1 MYEHRVW
8 LIFDPGAERGFVY
21 TSGLACEFF
30 ALDVPVHMAK
40 DVAGMMN
47 VLSARAVRAEEVC
60 QQAENGQLYRL
71 LAVGTKRR
79 RQLMRTHLTQVTG
92 ATVLQL
98 VPIGGRGGPKSQP
111 MRRPSCQAVRA
122 VDPIACST
130 TEAWRLSM
138 ADARPARAGLLI
150 GGGS

>member
-47 VLSARAVRAEEVC
+47 FLSARAVRAEEVC
-60 QQAENGQLYRL
+60 QTEGNGQLYRL
-71 LAVGTKRR
+71 HAVGAKRR
-79 RQLMRTHLTQVTG
+79 RQLMRTHLTQVTPG
-92 ATVLQL
+92 ATFLQL
-98 VPIGGRGGPKSQP
+98 VPIGGWAEVAANATPFV
-111 MRRPSCQAVRA
+111 PSC
-122 VDPIACST
+122 ACDGPGC
-130 TEAWRLSM
+130 AFCY
-138 ADARPARAGLLI
+138 
-150 GGGS
+150 

>member
-8 LIFDPGAERGFVY
+8 LIFNPGAERGFVY

-47 VLSARAVRAEEVC
+47 FLSARAVHAEEVC
-60 QQAENGQLYRL
+60 RDEGNGQLYRL
-71 LAVGTKRR
+71 HAVGAKRR

-98 VPIGGRGGPKSQP
+98 VPIGGWAEVAANATPFVPSCACGGPD
-111 MRRPSCQAVRA
+111 CVFYH
-122 VDPIACST
+122 
-130 TEAWRLSM
+130 
-138 ADARPARAGLLI
+138 
-150 GGGS
+150 